1 MLRIRGNPRRA
12 LESLSRLRGECRQ
25 GATRANPGEGAREP
39 LSGERERRRAG
50 GGAESLSPAP
60 RASPGREGDEIPG
73 EREESGREALNAPGA
88 GELENERG
96 SPEGASFERERERG

>member
-50 GGAESLSPAP
+50 GGAESLSFAP
-60 RASPGREGDEIPG
+60 RASPGREGDGNP
-73 EREESGREALNAPGA
+73 RGA
-88 GELENERG
+88 RG
-96 SPEGASFERERERG
+96 ERERGSQRSGSGRA